1 MHLCQLPSL
10 NGLLEPEGRA
20 SGMVTRDFFMII
32 LLGQCHTCLDI
43 CWTSESELNSYIL
56 YIYIYI
62 DFMMHVSQ
70 PAIEDFAEGW
80 VVEMLKLAYLMCI
93 KYII

>member
-1 MHLCQLPSL
+1 
-10 NGLLEPEGRA
+10 
-20 SGMVTRDFFMII
+20 MII

-43 CWTSESELNSYIL
+43 CWTSESELKSYIHG
-56 YIYIYI
+56 

>member
-1 MHLCQLPSL
+1 
-10 NGLLEPEGRA
+10 
-20 SGMVTRDFFMII
+20 MII

-43 CWTSESELNSYIL
+43 CWTSESKKNSYI
-56 YIYIYI
+56 IHG
-62 DFMMHVSQ
+62 DFMMHAFQ